1 MKKVFL
7 SVVTSAALLA
17 GCTNENSENP
27 IPLGDVII
35 TGTIVSDLDEDE
47 DAGDLPLEP
56 VPANVPVFVL
66 DANTGAILAETV
78 RTNAQGVYTVTV
90 KIGGPKDI
98 ELVVGDFNVS
108 INVFDFS
115 EGDFVRKDAVYNDRQ
130 SRVISNAVKGAS
142 YIQNIEINQPTPIDF
157 E

>member
-1 MKKVFL
+1 MKKVFF
-7 SVVTSAALLA
+7 SVVASAALLA

-27 IPLGDVII
+27 IPLGDVVI
-35 TGTIVSDLDEDE
+35 TGTIISDLDEDE
-47 DAGDLPLEP
+47 GPDDLPLEA

-90 KIGGPKDI
+90 QIGGPRNI

-108 INVFDFS
+108 VNVFDFS
-115 EGDFVRKDAVYNDRQ
+115 EGDFVRKDAVYNDRE
-130 SRVISNAVKGAS
+130 SRTIFNAVKGGS
-142 YIQNIEINQPTPIDF
+142 YIQNIEINQPEPIDF

>member
-1 MKKVFL
+1 MKKVFFL
-7 SVVTSAALLA
+7 MVVSTLILA

-27 IPLGDVII
+27 IPLGDVVIS
-35 TGTIVSDLDEDE
+35 GTIVSDLDEDE
-47 DAGDLPLEP
+47 GNGDLPLEP
-56 VPANVPVFVL
+56 VPANVPVFIL

-90 KIGGPKDI
+90 KVGGPKDI
-98 ELVVGDFNVS
+98 EIVVGDFNVS
-108 INVFDFS
+108 INVFDNV
-115 EGDFVRKDAVYNDRQ
+115 EDDFVRKDAIYNDRQ
-130 SRVISNAVKGAS
+130 SRFVFNAVKGAS